1 MPERVAKIAV
11 SAATYWIDKPYDYRI
26 PMELADRVKPG
37 VRVYVPF
44 ARGNRRCEG
53 IVLALSDSSGYDKLK
68 AILSVLDEEPVLGE
82 EQFRLA
88 LFMRDR
94 FFCTVYDAVKAM
106 LPAGL
111 WFDSEGKRRVND
123 KTVEMARL
131 AVAPEDASVIA
142 ENKRRRSPQQA
153 NLLDLLCSFET
164 LPSHELLRFTGAS
177 RTSLK
182 ALCSAEL
189 VELYQR
195 EVYRRPQIRAE
206 ETEALPVLNA
216 E

>member
-26 PMELADRVKPG
+26 PEELADRVKPG

-44 ARGNRRCEG
+44 ARGNRRSEG

-68 AILSVLDEEPVLGE
+68 AILSVLDAEPVLGE
-82 EQFRLA
+82 EQIRLA

-131 AVAPEDASVIA
+131 AVAPEDASVMLNVMLPRMTQLLSLLSPPPMLSFDPPKSTPIA
-142 ENKRRRSPQQA
+142 LNVR
-153 NLLDLLCSFET
+153 
-164 LPSHELLRFTGAS
+164 LPSSVTPSLRPS
-177 RTSLK
+177 SVM
-182 ALCSAEL
+182 C
-189 VELYQR
+189 
-195 EVYRRPQIRAE
+195 
-206 ETEALPVLNA
+206 
-216 E
+216 